1 MEGMPYLRLTSPP
14 VDAEHRRRLAVE
26 LTDLVVRLLTPPP
39 GRGRPTAEDMPAR
52 TTVHFTPYDPDG
64 LAIGGTMMAD
74 SGGRDVT
81 VEFSD
86 WGLSLRRQKVIAR
99 ELTDVL
105 ARLLDVE
112 DTDAVNVRFHRYRPR
127 DFAVGGVLL
136 ARRIPVAARVAKLLA
151 R

>member
-1 MEGMPYLRLTSPP
+1 MPYLRLTSPP
-14 VDAEHRRRLAVE
+14 IDAEHRRRLAVE

-39 GRGRPTAEDMPAR
+39 GRGRPTADDMRAR

-64 LAIGGTMMAD
+64 LAVGRTMLAD
-74 SGGRDVT
+74 TGGRDVT

-86 WGLSLRRQKVIAR
+86 WGLSLRRQQVIAR
-99 ELTDVL
+99 EITNLL
-105 ARLLDVE
+105 ARLLDLG
-112 DTDAVNVRFHRYRPR
+112 DDLDAVNVRFHRYRPR

-136 ARRIPVAARVAKLLA
+136 AQRIPVAARVAKRLA

>member
-1 MEGMPYLRLTSPP
+1 MPYLRVTSPP
-14 VDAEHRRRLAVE
+14 LDAEQRRRLAVD

-39 GRGRPTAEDMPAR
+39 GRGRPTAEDMRSR
-52 TTVHFTPYDPDG
+52 TTVHFTPYEPDAF
-64 LAIGGTMMAD
+64 AIGGKMMVD
-74 SGGRDVT
+74 TGGRDVT

-86 WGLSLRRQKVIAR
+86 WGLSLRRQQVIAR
-99 ELTDVL
+99 AITDLL

-112 DTDAVNVRFHRYRPR
+112 DLSAVNVRFHRYQPR

-136 ARRIPVAARVAKLLA
+136 AQRIPVVARVAKLLA